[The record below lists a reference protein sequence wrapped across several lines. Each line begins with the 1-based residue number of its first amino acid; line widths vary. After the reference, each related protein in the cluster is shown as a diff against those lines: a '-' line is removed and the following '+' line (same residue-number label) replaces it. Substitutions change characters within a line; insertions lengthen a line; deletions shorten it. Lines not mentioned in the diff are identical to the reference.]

1 MTTVQIKGVKLQ
13 LSGNNL
19 TGNTFPI
26 KEFIKSE
33 LNGRWNAANKCWTV
47 DTAKV
52 VKHNELANANV
63 DVAKAAAAPAVYP
76 ATAPGWRMSDEI
88 TVEMTGIEGQEAVES
103 LPKGWK
109 LYVVEVFEDA
119 SFDSAWMVC
128 QTWVA
133 CPAGVQPPPQSIVDG
148 TQRKALAGM
157 LVWAP
162 GWVKPGKDAWSY

>member
-1 MTTVQIKGVKLQ
+1 MQIQIQGTKLTLSGTE
-13 LSGNNL
+13 LSGN
-19 TGNTFPI
+19 TFAI

-33 LNGRWNAANKCWTV
+33 LGGRWNPARKSWTV
-47 DTAKV
+47 DASKV
-52 VKHNELANANV
+52 AKHNELANV
-63 DVAKAAAAPAVYP
+63 DVAAPAVYP

-88 TVEMTGIEGQEAVES
+88 TVEMAGEEGRKAVES
-103 LPKGWK
+103 LPKGCK

-119 SFDSAWMVC
+119 SFDSAWMIC

-162 GWVKPGKDAWSY
+162 GWVRPGKDAWSY